1 LADKQLRATPEQLC
15 DALGACT
22 ELKPVYRRLLK
33 MALEQLQFLEQQISQ
48 LDQEMANLLSH
59 HQDAVK
65 RLAEVPGLGVDSAQ
79 QIIAEVGPTAVTF
92 PSEKQLSSWVGV
104 CSGDDESAGVNYS
117 HRSPNGNRHMRR
129 VLNQAANAA
138 ARTKGSIFE
147 IVYRRSIPRLG
158 HNQAIG
164 AIAHRQC
171 RLIWLILHQG
181 VRYEERGPAVTTRS
195 KQKRT
200 QNDQATP
207 KSRLPD
213 RTTQFSTPQF
223 NTSAVIFN
231 PVVVR
236 RPRLGRKE
244 PDMIIIGV
252 DYHPSFQQIAF
263 MDQETG
269 ECGERELNHS
279 DGEAERFYRELK
291 ERGGSVRVEMEA
303 TGHARW
309 FERLLAELGF
319 ELWIGDPAEIKTKR
333 VRKQKT
339 DREDARLML
348 KLLLENRFPRIWVPS
363 PENRDLRQ
371 LLWHR
376 HRLVQMRTRIMNQLQ
391 AVAMNEGYR
400 WKKKLFGQ
408 QGRALLE
415 KLSLAP
421 WASRR
426 RKELLE
432 LLDQLD
438 PKIAELTAAV
448 EREAN
453 KRPEVVRLMTH
464 PGVGPITGVAYVLVI
479 GTPDR
484 FPCGKKIGS
493 YTGLIPCEDSSAGRQ
508 RLGHISKQGNTLLR
522 FLLVEAAQAAARCD
536 ADWRRRYMHLMMR
549 REKGIAKVAM
559 ARKLAVRLYWM
570 WRNNWQY
577 SQLVE
582 FGSNAGKLGT
592 VHGMK

>member
-1 LADKQLRATPEQLC
+1 
-15 DALGACT
+15 
-22 ELKPVYRRLLK
+22 
-33 MALEQLQFLEQQISQ
+33 
-48 LDQEMANLLSH
+48 
-59 HQDAVK
+59 
-65 RLAEVPGLGVDSAQ
+65 
-79 QIIAEVGPTAVTF
+79 
-92 PSEKQLSSWVGV
+92 
-104 CSGDDESAGVNYS
+104 
-117 HRSPNGNRHMRR
+117 
-129 VLNQAANAA
+129 
-138 ARTKGSIFE
+138 
-147 IVYRRSIPRLG
+147 
-158 HNQAIG
+158 
-164 AIAHRQC
+164 
-171 RLIWLILHQG
+171 
-181 VRYEERGPAVTTRS
+181 
-195 KQKRT
+195 
-200 QNDQATP
+200 
-207 KSRLPD
+207 
-213 RTTQFSTPQF
+213 
-223 NTSAVIFN
+223 
-231 PVVVR
+231 
-236 RPRLGRKE
+236 
-244 PDMIIIGV
+244 MIIIGV
-252 DYHPSFQQIAF
+252 DFHPSFQTIAF
-263 MDQETG
+263 LMEETG
-269 ECGERELNHS
+269 EYGEQELNHS

-291 ERGGSVRVEMEA
+291 GRGVSVRVGMEA

-348 KLLLENRFPRIWVPS
+348 KLLRENRFPKIWVPS

-400 WKKKLFGQ
+400 WKKKLFSEK
-408 QGRALLE
+408 GRALLE

-448 EREAN
+448 EQEAK
-453 KRPEVVRLMTH
+453 KRPEVLLLKTH
-464 PGVGPITGVAYVLVI
+464 PGVGPITGLAYVLVI
-479 GTPDR
+479 GTPER
-484 FPCGKKIGS
+484 FPCGKQVGS

-508 RLGHISKQGNTLLR
+508 RLGHISKQGNSLLR
-522 FLLVEAAQAAARCD
+522 FLLVEAAQAAARCNP
-536 ADWRRRYMHLMMR
+536 DWRRRYAHLMMR
-549 REKGIAKVAM
+549 REKRIAKVAM

-577 SQLVE
+577 SQLVK

-592 VHGMK
+592 VHGVK